1 MPEFRGFPKIG
12 RFSKECILTEKIDG
26 TNAQVLI
33 KPHEEDDLWDGN
45 LIGIVDGY
53 SIFAGSRT
61 RWINLKNDNAGF
73 ARWVHDNLETVAK
86 LGEGQHFGEFWGFKI
101 GRGYGLPKGDKRFS
115 LFNVSRWTP
124 ENTPE
129 GIYTVPILATGDFND
144 VNHFVDVAVNL
155 LNTQGSQ
162 AAPGFDRPEG
172 IVVFHESGALFK
184 KFLTVK
190 EDYIP
195 KGKQ

>member
-1 MPEFRGFPKIG
+1 MPDFIGFPKIS
-12 RFSKECILTEKIDG
+12 RFSKPVILTEKIDG

-33 KPHEEDDLWDGN
+33 KTHEEADEWDGN
-45 LIGIVDGY
+45 LIGVVDGQ

-73 ARWVHDNLETVAK
+73 ARWVHENLETVAK

-101 GRGYGLPKGDKRFS
+101 GRGYGLPKGERRFS

-129 GIYTVPILATGDFND
+129 GIYTVPILATGDFNQ
-144 VNHFVDVAVNL
+144 VNTLVADAVNR
-155 LNTQGSQ
+155 LNSGGSL
-162 AAPGFDRPEG
+162 ASPGFDRPEG

-184 KFLTVK
+184 KFLTTK